1 MSTMNGGWGRY
12 DAHYIFRSWVIRVL
26 LCIYC
31 LCWRFGQKNKNM
43 KDEWKEWNKET
54 TSNRFQ
60 LKEKHEQIKRVEI
73 LVTIEKCCGRFK
85 SCSIPEVVR
94 KAKGDGEQVRI
105 PKLAMNR
112 NYLTTPTLN
121 VWHVSLTNL
130 SGCDN
135 LTTATISA
143 EKMEGLGCKGRR
155 YGKEGCHWLQQILG
169 PMFEWCRDRQF
180 SFNPL
185 DIIIIII

>member
-1 MSTMNGGWGRY
+1 
-12 DAHYIFRSWVIRVL
+12 
-26 LCIYC
+26 
-31 LCWRFGQKNKNM
+31 
-43 KDEWKEWNKET
+43 
-54 TSNRFQ
+54 

-121 VWHVSLTNL
+121 V
-130 SGCDN
+130 
-135 LTTATISA
+135 
-143 EKMEGLGCKGRR
+143 
-155 YGKEGCHWLQQILG
+155 
-169 PMFEWCRDRQF
+169 
-180 SFNPL
+180 
-185 DIIIIII
+185 